1 VPDIWVTH
9 RHLRPHPF
17 LRSSI
22 SLDRNSL
29 KFCNLSSISAASL
42 GVKVSAPVAARIVC
56 CVSHR
61 RASGRFSLIGEKQM
75 ADLMRNDVPDT
86 DERGK
91 DSAGTFH

>member
-1 VPDIWVTH
+1 
-9 RHLRPHPF
+9 
-17 LRSSI
+17 
-22 SLDRNSL
+22 
-29 KFCNLSSISAASL
+29 
-42 GVKVSAPVAARIVC
+42 VKVSAPVAARIVC